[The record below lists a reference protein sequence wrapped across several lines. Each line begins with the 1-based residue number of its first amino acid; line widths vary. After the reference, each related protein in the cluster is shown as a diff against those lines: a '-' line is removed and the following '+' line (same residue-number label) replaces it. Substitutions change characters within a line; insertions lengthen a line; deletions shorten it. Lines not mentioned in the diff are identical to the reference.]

1 MTASPLVLHHLA
13 WQSLSLFLG
22 MIFFCFLPFIFKG
35 VQKYS
40 QTLFLIGTGALIGVC
55 FFDLLPDVYEIGGN
69 TSVAIA
75 IAIGLVYSAIHLS
88 HSRHHHSHSENYHL
102 QHFHIGKNYAIFLL
116 SIMIHCF
123 SSGMLLALSSGYTAQ
138 ISWSVYWALVAHKG
152 YESLTFSSI
161 LINEKRS
168 KRNIFMIIMMYCL
181 SLPLGVLFTV
191 LLQSDLSEKIA
202 MVMSSVAVGSLLG
215 CLIFDFLL
223 PSIKHLKK
231 EKRQIGWLILGL
243 LLSRIILIHG

>member
-1 MTASPLVLHHLA
+1 
-13 WQSLSLFLG
+13 
-22 MIFFCFLPFIFKG
+22 
-35 VQKYS
+35 
-40 QTLFLIGTGALIGVC
+40 
-55 FFDLLPDVYEIGGN
+55 
-69 TSVAIA
+69 
-75 IAIGLVYSAIHLS
+75 
-88 HSRHHHSHSENYHL
+88 
-102 QHFHIGKNYAIFLL
+102 
-116 SIMIHCF
+116 
-123 SSGMLLALSSGYTAQ
+123 
-138 ISWSVYWALVAHKG
+138 
-152 YESLTFSSI
+152 
-161 LINEKRS
+161 
-168 KRNIFMIIMMYCL
+168 MYCL